1 MSNTRP
7 RLGVISATVTVCAQ
21 PYSKGQRICR
31 TSILSLIFFV
41 SHIAVLMATTSSRV
55 WDRRERG
62 RNSPKSRPI
71 KNLFRI
77 IWLLIVGRCGWCGVQ
92 ISELSF
98 HHGWVSCRQ
107 TVVRNVANNHRAS
120 RNDAPLADSYARTYR
135 YIAAQPRVVAN
146 GYGSC
151 HFLWLAP
158 FDVI

>member
-1 MSNTRP
+1 MAERLCMSKYEPLMAAKALVRRAISPTVAPPSATAMSNTRP
-7 RLGVISATVTVCAQ
+7 RLGVISATVTVWAQ

-77 IWLLIVGRCGWCGVQ
+77 IWLLIVGRCGCCGGQ
-92 ISELSF
+92 IGELSF
-98 HHGWVSCRQ
+98 HHSGVSCR
-107 TVVRNVANNHRAS
+107 
-120 RNDAPLADSYARTYR
+120 
-135 YIAAQPRVVAN
+135 
-146 GYGSC
+146 
-151 HFLWLAP
+151 
-158 FDVI
+158 